1 MKKALSLLLAL
12 VLCLGLCACA
22 VQSPENKP
30 KTVEQ
35 ACAEADKL
43 VAQWNSEAFAG
54 CGYSGEYDTEQAG
67 GPYYIVNARYFKSIV
82 ESSDYPEYV
91 LTGITQDIFSDVYPK
106 LCDVFEGLNVC
117 VLITLADENGAN
129 SYSGIIDGEITYF
142 EGSKPSPKERLND
155 EVKAYISENYRITI
169 GGATSEAVNVDIAS
183 VVDKAEN
190 EWVVLGT
197 YTVKVENEIMSAKF
211 GLVATYNEASDKFIF
226 SQEQFDEF
234 K

>member
-54 CGYSGEYDTEQAG
+54 CGYSGEYDTERAG

-91 LTGITQDIFSDVYPK
+91 LTFITQDIFSDVYPK

-129 SYSGIIDGEITYF
+129 AYSGIIDGEITYF
-142 EGSKPSPKERLND
+142 D
-155 EVKAYISENYRITI
+155 
-169 GGATSEAVNVDIAS
+169 
-183 VVDKAEN
+183 
-190 EWVVLGT
+190 
-197 YTVKVENEIMSAKF
+197 
-211 GLVATYNEASDKFIF
+211 
-226 SQEQFDEF
+226 
-234 K
+234 

>member
-12 VLCLGLCACA
+12 VICLSLCACA
-22 VQSPENKP
+22 QQSEESNTPVNKP

-54 CGYSGEYDTEQAG
+54 CGYSGEYDTELAG
-67 GPYYIVNARYFKSIV
+67 GPYYKVNARYFKSIV

-142 EGSKPSPKERLND
+142 D
-155 EVKAYISENYRITI
+155 
-169 GGATSEAVNVDIAS
+169 
-183 VVDKAEN
+183 
-190 EWVVLGT
+190 
-197 YTVKVENEIMSAKF
+197 
-211 GLVATYNEASDKFIF
+211 
-226 SQEQFDEF
+226 
-234 K
+234 